1 MQTQQ
6 ILAAISGENVVWAVI
21 WLIIAAMVFWLI
33 SWLITYI
40 GVPEPF
46 NKVIKVILAIVAVL
60 ICINALLTL
69 AGKPLIS
76 W

>member
-1 MQTQQ
+1 METTLL
-6 ILAAISGENVVWAVI
+6 LAAISGESIIWAVI

-33 SWLITYI
+33 SWLVAYI

-46 NKVIKVILAIVAVL
+46 AKVIKVILAIVAVL
-60 ICINALLTL
+60 ICINALMTL